1 MAANDIH
8 GQIEGTDQNGASNAL
23 TGLAD
28 PYFYR
33 RSGSISTLSA
43 VMGQNALFEVLSARR
58 VPLLRGKLRPAFRMV
73 AGQPPAG
80 FLPLADQAFALK
92 VDSEAS
98 TAAEG
103 IQGIADRGL
112 KLDPTTAAV
121 VAQFL
126 AHTAADSDAPTIA
139 RSTSLATGSV
149 TPPHASAF
157 RSISTDSRSASLSY
171 KLNSAKKTGPIT
183 SRKVCSIMCSS
194 NKKAAPKDGLK
205 VIYLYPQHMT
215 LG

>member
-8 GQIEGTDQNGASNAL
+8 RQLEGTDQNGARSTL

-58 VPLLRGKLRPAFRMV
+58 VPLLGGKFRPAFRMV

-92 VDSEAS
+92 VDSEES

-121 VAQFL
+121 VAQLLTHAEASSL
-126 AHTAADSDAPTIA
+126 APMIA
-139 RSTSLATGSV
+139 RSTSLAIGSV
-149 TPPHASAF
+149 TPPQSIAF
-157 RSISTDSRSASLSY
+157 LSISTDSRSASLSY
-171 KLNSAKKTGPIT
+171 KDSIAKKTGPIT

-194 NKKAAPKDGLK
+194 NKKAAPKDGLR